1 MGMNKPKEISR
12 AIWSTHVTFWKLKR
26 QQIMEASK
34 YFFLCITV
42 ALAYYIWGVC
52 NALLAPFFPME
63 AESKGASTSY
73 SGFVFGVYS
82 LAAFIFSPIFGKY
95 GVKISPKYIYIIG
108 ALTQS

>member
-1 MGMNKPKEISR
+1 
-12 AIWSTHVTFWKLKR
+12 
-26 QQIMEASK
+26 MEAPK

-95 GVKISPKYIYIIG
+95 GVKI
-108 ALTQS
+108 